1 MEPTPPAQSLTG
13 PVHDLILR
21 VDSAIASEPEFES
34 SRGVEAAANS
44 FSLLPYLV
52 MDHPIQCRDRAGA
65 RSNLSLAR
73 RGVRLGVG
81 QLYRRRPP
89 NQSPRLAAAH
99 LARLNFSNQ
108 LVGLFKDVDLLI
120 IPTSPP
126 PCQRL

>member
-65 RSNLSLAR
+65 RSNLSFARPREYGSVLANFIDAGR
-73 RGVRLGVG
+73 QTRARAW
-81 QLYRRRPP
+81 PP
-89 NQSPRLAAAH
+89 RTWP
-99 LARLNFSNQ
+99 
-108 LVGLFKDVDLLI
+108 G
-120 IPTSPP
+120 
-126 PCQRL
+126 